1 MKNIIIFC
9 LLFCGISITSQTLN
23 SDLNLVLNNMK
34 AQETAWN
41 SGNID
46 GFMDYYWK
54 SDSLLFIGSKGITLG
69 WQKTLTN
76 YKRNYPNKNVM
87 GVLTFTIK
95 ENTQL
100 SPTSIYT
107 IGQWSLEKEKPSGG
121 YFTLLWKK
129 INGLWVIVADH
140 TS

>member
-1 MKNIIIFC
+1 MKNIIIIC

-23 SDLNLVLNNMK
+23 TDLNLVLNNMK

-76 YKRNYPNKNVM
+76 YKRNYPNKNAM

-129 INGLWVIVADH
+129 INGFWVIVADH

>member
-23 SDLNLVLNNMK
+23 TDLNSVLNNMK

-41 SGNID
+41 LGNID

-76 YKRNYPNKNVM
+76 YKRNYPNKNAM

>member
-23 SDLNLVLNNMK
+23 SDLNSVLNNMK

>member
-1 MKNIIIFC
+1 MKNIIISC
-9 LLFCGISITSQTLN
+9 LLFCVTNIKSQTLS
-23 SDLNLVLNNMK
+23 SDLSSVLNNMK

-41 SGNID
+41 LGNID
-46 GFMDYYWK
+46 GFMGYYWK

-69 WQKTLTN
+69 WQTTLTN
-76 YKRNYPNKNVM
+76 YKRNYPNKTAM
-87 GVLTFTIK
+87 GILNFVIK
-95 ENTQL
+95 ENIQL

>member
-1 MKNIIIFC
+1 
-9 LLFCGISITSQTLN
+9 
-23 SDLNLVLNNMK
+23 MK

>member
-1 MKNIIIFC
+1 
-9 LLFCGISITSQTLN
+9 
-23 SDLNLVLNNMK
+23 MK

-54 SDSLLFIGSKGITLG
+54 SDSLLFIGNKGITLG

-87 GVLTFTIK
+87 GVLAFTIK

>member
-23 SDLNLVLNNMK
+23 TDLNSVLNNMK

>member
-1 MKNIIIFC
+1 
-9 LLFCGISITSQTLN
+9 
-23 SDLNLVLNNMK
+23 MK

-76 YKRNYPNKNVM
+76 YKRNYPNKTAM
-87 GVLTFTIK
+87 GILNFVIK
-95 ENTQL
+95 ENIQL

-107 IGQWSLEKEKPSGG
+107 IGQWSLEKKNQAEVI
-121 YFTLLWKK
+121 LLCFGKK
-129 INGLWVIVADH
+129 LMDFG
-140 TS
+140 

>member
-140 TS
+140 TK

>member
-1 MKNIIIFC
+1 MKNIIISC
-9 LLFCGISITSQTLN
+9 LLFCVTNIRSQTLN
-23 SDLNLVLNNMK
+23 TDLNSVLSNLK
-34 AQETAWN
+34 AQEVAWN

-76 YKRNYPNKNVM
+76 YKRNYPNKTAM
-87 GVLTFTIK
+87 GLLTFTIK
-95 ENTQL
+95 ENMQL
-100 SPTSIYT
+100 SPTCIYT

-129 INGLWVIVADH
+129 INGFWVIVADH

>member
-1 MKNIIIFC
+1 MKNIIISC
-9 LLFCGISITSQTLN
+9 LLFYVTNTWSQTLN
-23 SDLNLVLNNMK
+23 TDLSSVLNNMK
-34 AQETAWN
+34 AQEAAWN

-54 SDSLLFIGSKGITLG
+54 SDSLKFIGSKGITYG
-69 WQKTLTN
+69 WQKTLNN
-76 YKRNYPNKNVM
+76 YKSNYPNKIAM
-87 GVLTFTIK
+87 GVLTFVIK
-95 ENTQL
+95 ENIQL

-121 YFTLLWKK
+121 YFTLVWKK
-129 INGLWVIVADH
+129 INAFWVIVVDH